1 MTDQSLKDKTAKGL
15 FWGGVSNG
23 LMQLLNLFF
32 GIFLAR
38 ILSPADYG
46 MVGMLTVFSSI
57 AASLQESGFTAALAN
72 KKEVTH
78 RDYNA
83 VFWFSVG
90 VSAVLY
96 LLLFA
101 CAPFIAQFYGVP
113 ELTAL
118 ARYSFL
124 GFFIV
129 SFGVAQGAYLFK
141 NLQVKQKAI
150 SSVLAVAVSG
160 TVGVVM
166 ALYGFAYWGI
176 ATQSLVYVSV
186 NVFCYWCFSSWRPTF
201 HFDFRP
207 LRGMIAFS
215 SRLLVTN
222 IFMQLNNNLFNVVL
236 GKFYSG
242 KEVGFFSQAN
252 KWNLMGHSLI
262 SGMVNGVAQ
271 PVLVEVLDDRNRQ
284 VRVFRKMLRFTSFI
298 AFPCMFGLS
307 LVAPELITI
316 AVTDKWAESAGIMR
330 YLCIGGAFVPITTL
344 YSNLLISKGRS
355 NIFMWNTIALGM
367 VQLLMMLLMYPYGI
381 LSMTKVYV
389 SINIAWLL
397 VWHYFVW
404 REIRLSLLVALKDMV
419 PYAVIAGGVMGMV
432 YYATL
437 TIQNIYWLF
446 AVKVMMAV
454 LLYIVMMWLSDS
466 VTFRETVEYA
476 KRKIHRKNDL

>member
-1 MTDQSLKDKTAKGL
+1 MSSQDLKDKTVTGL

-23 LMQLLNLFF
+23 LLQLLNLFF

-38 ILSPADYG
+38 LLSPADYG

-57 AASLQESGFTAALAN
+57 ASALQESGFTAALAN
-72 KKEVTH
+72 KEKVEH

-83 VFWFSVG
+83 VFWFSVL

-96 LLLFA
+96 IILFM
-101 CAPFIAQFYGVP
+101 CAPFIARFYGIL

-124 GFFIV
+124 SIFIV
-129 SFGVAQGAYLFK
+129 SLGVAQGAFLFR
-141 NLQVKQKAI
+141 NLRVKQKAI

-160 TVGVVM
+160 TVGVIM
-166 ALYGFAYWGI
+166 AFNGFAYWGI
-176 ATQSLVYVSV
+176 ATQGLVYVSV
-186 NVFCYWCFSSWRPTF
+186 NVLCYWFFSSWRPTF

-207 LRGMIAFS
+207 LRGMIVFS
-215 SRLLVTN
+215 SKLLVTN
-222 IFMQLNNNLFNVVL
+222 VFNQLNNNLFNVVL

-271 PVLVEVLDDRNRQ
+271 PVLVQVGNERSRQ
-284 VRVFRKMLRFTSFI
+284 IRVFRKMLRFTSFVS
-298 AFPCMFGLS
+298 FPCMFGLS

-316 AVTDKWAESAGIMR
+316 AVTDKWASSASLMH
-330 YLCIGGAFVPITTL
+330 YLCIGGAFIPINML
-344 YSNLLISKGRS
+344 YSNLLVSKGRS
-355 NIFMWNTIALGM
+355 GIYMWNTIALGM
-367 VQLLMMLLMYPYGI
+367 VQLIVVLLLYPYGI
-381 LSMTKVYV
+381 HVMTGAYV
-389 SINIAWLL
+389 CIQVGWLL

-404 REIRLSLLVALKDMV
+404 REIGLKFLDAMKDIA

-437 TIQNIYWLF
+437 TIQDVYWLF
-446 AVKVMMAV
+446 LVKVVVAV
-454 LLYIVMMWLSDS
+454 LLYVVLMWLSDS

-476 KRKIHRKNDL
+476 RRKIQG